1 MKNLDAHFD
10 GLMHAFNNAYE
21 EEPPWMVVCND
32 DGADGFLVIDDTG
45 TDDGN
50 VYETEEEAQ
59 DVANQLNK
67 EAMEAGDDD
76 FYIE

>member
-1 MKNLDAHFD
+1 
-10 GLMHAFNNAYE
+10 
-21 EEPPWMVVCND
+21 MVVCND

-50 VYETEEEAQ
+50 VYETEAEAQ
-59 DVANQLNK
+59 GVANQLNK